1 MKFGIFVVTAGATPA
16 WQRTAFYEPTC
27 SDGVFY
33 KARIRVSSTNATK
46 VIILSFA
53 KRGADALGRV
63 CVRYF
68 KPCKTTKSPQ
78 KLCCSF
84 KKVFFEINF
93 DGGAQEDI
101 THQIQQA
108 LRAEDTR
115 SCDALQTVLSE
126 DVHHAIMMD
135 SRTRQ
140 LRPLAHWMRCF
151 SLEQP
156 QGVSP
161 VMLSGLPMT
170 DAVDPLLVYKALPQ
184 ALNVVTT
191 IAPQLRVAST
201 PDAIGLC
208 FVMILRAFSGQYA
221 TESKDDRSL
230 MKGMLAMNAGWDC
243 DDMSLMSI
251 TVLNAMQ
258 RIRQTP
264 SDPILRAVLDFA
276 QNKVIGAYLV
286 HGLALTPQKR
296 KEGHVWV
303 CFQFA
308 PLGPRKGVSAS
319 GNDVFDLSNGFSYG
333 EATCFSALNDAQFEF
348 AKAPVAFDTPSAM
361 KANRHK
367 GLSEYGECGVNP
379 PISGSRYTGVQF
391 IGHDRVFIA
400 RTRHDDGTYALGAT
414 AADIANPNCKTE
426 LVAVDYAPLPACH
439 DAATTVRETIMGYDA
454 NLFGATRSDLNAAL
468 LDCINETTPDC
479 QDTTC
484 TLPDGTID
492 APWCAAGQPEK
503 ICASV
508 QWLLQPREMSR
519 HTYDACAHALH

>member
-1 MKFGIFVVTAGATPA
+1 MRFGIFAVTAGATPA
-16 WQRTAFYEPTC
+16 WQRTAHYEPTC
-27 SDGVFY
+27 SDGITY
-33 KARIRVSSTNATK
+33 KARIKVSSLAVTK
-46 VIILSFA
+46 VVILSFA

-63 CVRYF
+63 CVRYL
-68 KPCKTTKSPQ
+68 KPCKNTKCPQ
-78 KLCCSF
+78 KITCSH
-84 KKVFFEINF
+84 KKLFFEIEF
-93 DGGAQEDI
+93 DGSAQEDI
-101 THQIQQA
+101 THQIKEA
-108 LRAEDTR
+108 LRAEDNR
-115 SCDALQTVLSE
+115 SCDALQTVLSK
-126 DVHHAIMMD
+126 DVHHGLLMD
-135 SRTRQ
+135 SRTQQ

-170 DAVDPLLVYKALPQ
+170 DAIDPQLVYKALPQ

-208 FVMILRAFSGQYA
+208 FVMMLRVFAGQYA
-221 TESKDDRSL
+221 TETKDDRSL
-230 MKGMLAMNAGWDC
+230 IKGMLAMNAGWDC
-243 DDMSLMSI
+243 DDMSLMSVA
-251 TVLNAMQ
+251 VLNAMQ

-264 SDPILRAVLDFA
+264 SDPILRAVLNFA
-276 QNKVIGAYLV
+276 RNKVLGAYIV

-308 PLGPRKGVSAS
+308 PLGPRKSVSAS
-319 GNDVFDLSNGFSYG
+319 GNDVFDLSGAFLYG
-333 EATCFSALNDAQFEF
+333 EATCFSALNDAQFKF
-348 AKAPVAFDTPSAM
+348 AEAPVSFDTPSAM

-391 IGHDRVFIA
+391 IGHDRVFVA
-400 RTRHDDGTYALGAT
+400 RTRHDDGTCTLGAT
-414 AADIANPNCKTE
+414 AADVANPNCQTE
-426 LVAVDYAPLPACH
+426 LVAVKYAPLPASQ
-439 DAATTVRETIMGYDA
+439 DAATAVRETIMGYDA
-454 NLFGATRSDLNAAL
+454 NLFGATRSDSNAAL
-468 LDCINETTPDC
+468 LDCINETMPDC
-479 QDTTC
+479 QDA
-484 TLPDGTID
+484 TLPNGTID
-492 APWCAAGQPEK
+492 APWCAVGQPEK

-508 QWLLQPREMSR
+508 QWLLRPREMSR